1 MRWAL
6 LVEYAGQ
13 GFLGWQMQAEGRTVQ
28 AVLEAAV
35 SVLAAQPVRLH
46 CAGRTDAGVHA
57 LAQVVHFDAAAE
69 RPPYAWVRGVNAH
82 LPEDVAVRAAWP
94 VSEAFHAR
102 YRAVSRHYRY
112 VLYNAPVRPA
122 ALAGRVGW
130 EARPLALEPM
140 REAATSLL
148 GTHDFS
154 AFRTAQCQ
162 ARSPVKT
169 LHRLEIERHGP
180 FLHFDFHADA
190 FLHHMVRNLVGALVY
205 VGKGRFPPEWVGE
218 VLERRERALA
228 APTFPAAGL
237 YFCGVEYPPGL
248 GVPERIVRR
257 PEFGLDEEVDVPKSD
272 P

>member
-6 LVEYAGQ
+6 LIEYAGQ
-13 GFLGWQMQAEGRTVQ
+13 DFHGWQTQSAERTVQ
-28 AVLEAAV
+28 AVLESAV
-35 SVLAAQPVRLH
+35 SALAAHPVRLH
-46 CAGRTDAGVHA
+46 CAGRTDTGVHA
-57 LAQVVHFDAAAE
+57 LAQVVHFDTVAE
-69 RPPYAWVRGVNAH
+69 RPASAWVRGVNAR

-94 VSEAFHAR
+94 VSQAFHAR
-102 YRAVSRHYRY
+102 YRATSRHYRY

-122 ALAGRVGW
+122 VLTGRVGW
-130 EARPLALEPM
+130 EMRPLALEPM
-140 REAATSLL
+140 REAAALLL

-154 AFRTAQCQ
+154 AFRAAQCQ

-169 LHRLEIERHGP
+169 LHRLEITRRGP
-180 FLHFDFHADA
+180 FLHFDAHADA

-228 APTFPAAGL
+228 APTFAAAGL

-257 PEFGLDEEVDVPKSD
+257 PEFGLYEEVDVSY
-272 P
+272 

>member
-13 GFLGWQMQAEGRTVQ
+13 GFHGWQTQATGRTVQ
-28 AVLEAAV
+28 AVLEAALGE
-35 SVLAAQPVRLH
+35 LAAQAVRLH

-57 LAQVVHFDAAAE
+57 LAQVVHFDTTVE
-69 RPPYAWVRGVNAH
+69 RLPSAWVRGVNAR
-82 LPEDVAVRAAWP
+82 LPEEVAVRAAWP

-102 YRAVSRHYRY
+102 YRATSRHYRY

-130 EARPLALEPM
+130 EMRPLALAPM
-140 REAATSLL
+140 REAAAMLV

-154 AFRTAQCQ
+154 AFRAAQCQ

-169 LHRLEIERHGP
+169 LYRLDIERRGP
-180 FLHFDFHADA
+180 FLHFDAHADA

-205 VGKGRFPPEWVGE
+205 VGKWRFPPEWLGE
-218 VLERRERALA
+218 VLKRRERALA

-257 PEFGLDEEVDVPKSD
+257 PEFGLDEEVDVAKP
-272 P
+272 